1 MTFREWNVP
10 QGGFWVTLRDPISYF
25 GGNGMFQ
32 KIEKRKKK
40 FAETRTQR
48 KNTNRK

>member
-32 KIEKRKKK
+32 KIEKGKKSQQK
-40 FAETRTQR
+40 RTQR

>member
-32 KIEKRKKK
+32 KKKSEKKK
-40 FAETRTQR
+40 K
-48 KNTNRK
+48 KN